1 MGLSNRA
8 RIVKPFLAKPL
19 YAMAAVARPGRGG
32 ALSAAALPE
41 LRGAPG
47 RCGRPDRTEDG
58 VAERRQGLNAAAP
71 LRDLAGFASSV
82 RGRRVPG
89 SRLSPRSVRDRR
101 MMGLRGIGLPRYR
114 ARSETAAGPSAEWPR
129 PRPRQGRPKCPTTAG
144 TRERVGQLMACTP
157 DEETSMRDQG
167 AAEAEARASK
177 LVPVFHI
184 ACRITASLRASAT
197 AARLKP
203 RRFFSAKPQ
212 LRSVLSAC
220 TCVRIDVAA
229 S

>member
-1 MGLSNRA
+1 MGCLIAPQQSRQSLQSHYTLSRLLRCSENWPR
-8 RIVKPFLAKPL
+8 
-19 YAMAAVARPGRGG
+19 
-32 ALSAAALPE
+32 LSAAALPE
-41 LRGAPG
+41 LRGW
-47 RCGRPDRTEDG
+47 CGRPDRTEDG

-144 TRERVGQLMACTP
+144 TRELVGQLMACTP